1 MHPSVDIDRSRV
13 LHISTLQGW
22 RAHVRGA
29 ITISAGIMG
38 LTFLQSRTWQADFFF
53 LDSDD

>member
-1 MHPSVDIDRSRV
+1 MHPSVDIDRFRV

-38 LTFLQSRTWQADFFF
+38 LTFLQSRTWQAEIS